1 MILPAESATYY
12 TGSGEVQENQD
23 KRELTH
29 HDFLQL
35 LVCELRYQNPLDP
48 MQGSEFGAQLAQYS
62 TLEEVQNTNSSL
74 RQLLFLEGAT
84 LIGKRVLLVS
94 GEEGVVES
102 VSLGEDALALN
113 VGGSEYS
120 LSEVREVLE

>member
-1 MILPAESATYY
+1 MILPVESSTYY
-12 TGSGEVQENQD
+12 AGGGQSREVQD

-62 TLEEVQNTNSSL
+62 TLEEIQNTNASL

-84 LIGKRVLLVS
+84 LIGKRVLLVD

-102 VSLGEDALALN
+102 VSLSEDALTLS

-120 LSEVREVLE
+120 LSQIREVL

>member
-1 MILPAESATYY
+1 MILPVESSTYY
-12 TGSGEVQENQD
+12 AGGGQTREVQD

-62 TLEEVQNTNSSL
+62 TLEEIQNTNASL

-84 LIGKRVLLVS
+84 LIGKRVLLVD

-102 VSLGEDALALN
+102 VSLSEDALTLS

-120 LSEVREVLE
+120 LSQIREVL

>member
-1 MILPAESATYY
+1 MILPVENAYY
-12 TGSGEVQENQD
+12 AGSEQGQEVQD

-62 TLEEVQNTNSSL
+62 TLEEIQNTNTSL

-84 LIGKRVLLVS
+84 LIGKRVLLVG

-102 VSLGEDALALN
+102 VSLGEDALTLS
-113 VGGSEYS
+113 VGGSEYP
-120 LSEVREVLE
+120 LSEIREVLE

>member
-1 MILPAESATYY
+1 MILPVESSTYY
-12 TGSGEVQENQD
+12 AGDGQTREVQD

-62 TLEEVQNTNSSL
+62 TLEEIQNTNASL

-84 LIGKRVLLVS
+84 LIGKRVLLVD

-102 VSLGEDALALN
+102 VSLSEDALTLS

-120 LSEVREVLE
+120 LSQIREVL

>member
-1 MILPAESATYY
+1 MILPVENAYY
-12 TGSGEVQENQD
+12 AGSEQGQEVQD
-23 KRELTH
+23 RRELTH

-62 TLEEVQNTNSSL
+62 TLEEIQNTNTSL

-84 LIGKRVLLVS
+84 LIGKRVLLVG

-102 VSLGEDALALN
+102 VSLGEDALTLS

-120 LSEVREVLE
+120 LSEIREVLE

>member
-1 MILPAESATYY
+1 MILPVENAYY
-12 TGSGEVQENQD
+12 AGSEQGQEVQD
-23 KRELTH
+23 RRELTH

-62 TLEEVQNTNSSL
+62 TLEEIQNTNTSL

-84 LIGKRVLLVS
+84 LIGKRVLLVG

-102 VSLGEDALALN
+102 VSLGEDALTLS
-113 VGGSEYS
+113 VGGSEYP
-120 LSEVREVLE
+120 LSEIREVLE

>member
-1 MILPAESATYY
+1 MILPVENAYY
-12 TGSGEVQENQD
+12 AGSEQGQEVQD
-23 KRELTH
+23 RRELTH

-48 MQGSEFGAQLAQYS
+48 MQGSEFGTQLAQYS
-62 TLEEVQNTNSSL
+62 TLEEIQNTNTSL

-84 LIGKRVLLVS
+84 LIGKRVLLVG

-102 VSLGEDALALN
+102 VSLGEDALTLS

-120 LSEVREVLE
+120 LSEIREVLE